1 MMDIRPYQ
9 ASDVPSILALLAQLQ
24 AVELAYQPARKSAP
38 EVGAND
44 IWEET
49 TKFLA
54 DGKADVLVASAE
66 GKVIGVGIGYETVL
80 GDQSLALAVRRV
92 GYVSDLVVDAAWR
105 GKGIGRAVLQD
116 LMECFRKRGLK
127 TARIG
132 AIIENQGAIRLY
144 QEMGF
149 AQVSVAMERPL

>member
-1 MMDIRPYQ
+1 MIDIRPYQ

-54 DGKADVLVASAE
+54 
-66 GKVIGVGIGYETVL
+66 
-80 GDQSLALAVRRV
+80 
-92 GYVSDLVVDAAWR
+92 
-105 GKGIGRAVLQD
+105 
-116 LMECFRKRGLK
+116 
-127 TARIG
+127 
-132 AIIENQGAIRLY
+132 
-144 QEMGF
+144 
-149 AQVSVAMERPL
+149 

>member
-1 MMDIRPYQ
+1 MIDIRPYQ
-9 ASDVPSILALLAQLQ
+9 ASDVPSILTLLAQLQ

-38 EVGAND
+38 AVGAND

-66 GKVIGVGIGYETVL
+66 GKVIGVGIGYETVS
-80 GDQSLALAVRRV
+80 GDQSLALAARRV

-149 AQVSVAMERPL
+149 SQVSVAMERPL

>member
-1 MMDIRPYQ
+1 M
-9 ASDVPSILALLAQLQ
+9 
-24 AVELAYQPARKSAP
+24 
-38 EVGAND
+38 
-44 IWEET
+44 
-49 TKFLA
+49 
-54 DGKADVLVASAE
+54 
-66 GKVIGVGIGYETVL
+66 IGVGIGYETVL